1 LSSQHFETQEES
13 HKAMKNLAE
22 SINILAKQ
30 LSRLKEIP
38 QSDALYSTINEFPN
52 IIEAVINFI

>member
-1 LSSQHFETQEES
+1 
-13 HKAMKNLAE
+13 MKNLAE